1 MNRLLYLIWY
11 RLGPSV
17 LHACLWIFE
26 YIVLS
31 SQEINGDG
39 IKTKHS
45 YQYPLFKIES
55 LVDGFLKLPLQNFV
69 CISRYIGGG
78 LDVRT
83 IRGCSILGSFQL
95 KFEHMGASMRISL
108 NLVGHPLLPRCWAFC
123 L

>member
-17 LHACLWIFE
+17 LHACLRIFE

-55 LVDGFLKLPLQNFV
+55 LVDRFLKLPLQNFV
-69 CISRYIGGG
+69 YQSVHWWWLGCPHDKG
-78 LDVRT
+78 LQHTRFVPIEVRT
-83 IRGCSILGSFQL
+83 YGR
-95 KFEHMGASMRISL
+95 
-108 NLVGHPLLPRCWAFC
+108 
-123 L
+123 